1 MASASTLYLVHLEI
15 DGAIDASVAADSV
28 QLAPGLHLVEST
40 ATRSQLYHRIKRR
53 HAPDRLLV
61 APLTEPPKFM
71 GMAPGALRWLRAR
84 SDRRAR

>member
-15 DGAIDASVAADSV
+15 DGALDASMAADSV

-40 ATRSQLYHRIKRR
+40 ATRSQLYHSIKRR

-84 SDRRAR
+84 GDGRAR